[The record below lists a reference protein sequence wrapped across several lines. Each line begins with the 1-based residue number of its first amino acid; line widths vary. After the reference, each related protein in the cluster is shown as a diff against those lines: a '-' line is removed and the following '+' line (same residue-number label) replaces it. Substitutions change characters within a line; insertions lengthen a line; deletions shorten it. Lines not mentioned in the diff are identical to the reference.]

1 MTFDARALETL
12 DAIHAD
18 VRELRE
24 KEIPN
29 INTNIAIIQRDI
41 NAFEERHAKLPCV
54 ERGTDIVTLGHRT
67 EILETDSGKRS
78 ANWAQVGQVA
88 VSIAQSLLLA
98 YLVSLLI

>member
-1 MTFDARALETL
+1 MTFDSRALETL

-24 KEIPN
+24 NAIPT
-29 INTNIAIIQRDI
+29 INTNIAIIQRD
-41 NAFEERHAKLPCV
+41 NKTFDERHAKLPCV

-67 EILETDSGKRS
+67 DILETDTGKRN
-78 ANWAQVGQVA
+78 ANWAQVGQVV